1 MILTEA
7 LMNALQYIDVEKQ
20 FGETRAVDGV
30 SFCVESGGVFGLLGP
45 NGAGKTSLI
54 RTTMGIYLPDRGTV
68 EIFGKGLRDLGD
80 GDLGYL
86 PEERGLYPKMKCA
99 DLLSF
104 FLELKGVNGRQ
115 ARRKAAESLE
125 RVGLK
130 DCAGKKVEEL
140 SKGMQQKIQLLTAIN
155 HIPRLAILD
164 EPFSG
169 LDPVNVELF
178 KELISEAQKAGS
190 TIVLSSHQ
198 MELVEQM
205 CQKIALINRGKI
217 VLSGEVGEI
226 RKRYGEHELHID
238 FGGAVP
244 EVRWEEFSEWVKAD
258 ANSVSLCLRKEATAR
273 QVMEKVWSSGG
284 EVVKFEVARASL
296 HEIFVRVVTEGEVK
310 NENVN

>member
-1 MILTEA
+1 MDA
-7 LMNALQYIDVEKQ
+7 LEYRDVEKY

-30 SFCVESGGVFGLLGP
+30 SFSVEGDQIFGLLGP

-54 RTTMGIYLPDRGTV
+54 RTTMGIYLPDRGSV
-68 EIFGKGLRDLGD
+68 SIFGRGLRETGD

-99 DLLSF
+99 DLLTF
-104 FLELKGVNGRQ
+104 FLELKGVTGKT
-115 ARRKAAESLE
+115 ARNKSIESLE

-140 SKGMQQKIQLLTAIN
+140 SKGMQQKVQLLTALN
-155 HIPRLAILD
+155 HVPRLAILD

-169 LDPVNVELF
+169 LDPLNVELF
-178 KELISEAQKAGS
+178 KEIIADAQKAGS

-198 MELVEQM
+198 MELVERL
-205 CQKIALINRGKI
+205 CQKIALINKGKI

-226 RKRYGEHELHID
+226 RRRYGEHELHID
-238 FGGAVP
+238 FGGAIP
-244 EVRWEEFSEWVKAD
+244 DVRWEEFSEWAKTD
-258 ANSVSLCLRKEATAR
+258 ANSVSLCLRKGSTAR
-273 QVMEKVWSSGG
+273 EVMEKVWSSGG
-284 EVVKFEVARASL
+284 EIVKFEVARASL

>member
-1 MILTEA
+1 
-7 LMNALQYIDVEKQ
+7 MNALEYREMEKY
-20 FGETRAVDGV
+20 FGDTRAVDGV
-30 SFCVESGGVFGLLGP
+30 SFSVEADQVFGLLGP

-54 RTTMGIYLPDRGTV
+54 RTTMGIYLPDRGSV
-68 EIFGKGLRDLGD
+68 AIFERGLRELGD

-86 PEERGLYPKMKCA
+86 PEERGLYPKMKCT
-99 DLLSF
+99 DLLTF
-104 FLELKGVNGRQ
+104 FLELKGVTG
-115 ARRKAAESLE
+115 KAARNKSIESLE

-140 SKGMQQKIQLLTAIN
+140 SKGMQQKVQLLTAIN
-155 HIPRLAILD
+155 HVPKLAILD

-198 MELVEQM
+198 MELVEQL
-205 CQKIALINRGKI
+205 CQKIALINKGKI
-217 VLSGEVGEI
+217 VLSGEIGEI
-226 RKRYGEHELHID
+226 RRRYGEHELHID
-238 FGGAVP
+238 FGGAIP
-244 EVRWEEFSEWVKAD
+244 DVRWEEFSEWVKTD
-258 ANSVSLCLRKEATAR
+258 ANSVKLCLKKEATAR
-273 QVMEKVWSSGG
+273 QVMEKVWSAGG

-296 HEIFVRVVTEGEVK
+296 HEIFVRVVTEGEVI

>member
-1 MILTEA
+1 MKA
-7 LMNALQYIDVEKQ
+7 LEYREVEKY
-20 FGETRAVDGV
+20 FGDTRAVDGV
-30 SFCVESGGVFGLLGP
+30 SFSVEADQVFGLLGP

-54 RTTMGIYLPDRGTV
+54 RTTMGIYLPDRGSV
-68 EIFGKGLRDLGD
+68 EIFEKGLRELGD

-99 DLLSF
+99 DLLTF
-104 FLELKGVNGRQ
+104 FLELKGVTG
-115 ARRKAAESLE
+115 KAARNKSIESLE

-130 DCAGKKVEEL
+130 DCAGKRVEEL
-140 SKGMQQKIQLLTAIN
+140 SKGMQQKVQLLTAIN
-155 HIPRLAILD
+155 HVPKLAILD

-198 MELVEQM
+198 MELVEQL
-205 CQKIALINRGKI
+205 CQKIALINKGKI
-217 VLSGEVGEI
+217 VLSGEIGEI
-226 RKRYGEHELHID
+226 RRRYGEHELHLD
-238 FGGAVP
+238 FGGAIP
-244 EVRWEEFSEWVKAD
+244 DVRWEEYSEWVKTD
-258 ANSVSLCLRKEATAR
+258 ANSVKLCLKKEATAR
-273 QVMEKVWSSGG
+273 QVMEKVWSAGG

-296 HEIFVRVVTEGEVK
+296 HEIFVRVVTEGEVI